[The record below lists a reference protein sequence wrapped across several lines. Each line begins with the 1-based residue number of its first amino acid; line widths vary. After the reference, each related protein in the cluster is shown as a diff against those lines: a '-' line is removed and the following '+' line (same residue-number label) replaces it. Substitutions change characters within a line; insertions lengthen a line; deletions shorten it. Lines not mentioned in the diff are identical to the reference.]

1 MCPCAGCAGIAGRW
15 SLVARGSLITDAL
28 TSHMQSPNSR
38 VDMAFLLCDMAFLLC
53 LCSVSAF
60 LQTESLPSSPLI
72 HTVSI
77 NVHLRFFPFR
87 PSYFTSLPM
96 PAINKACE
104 ACFEGKKVSAQSI
117 TVLSPC

>member
-1 MCPCAGCAGIAGRW
+1 
-15 SLVARGSLITDAL
+15 
-28 TSHMQSPNSR
+28 
-38 VDMAFLLCDMAFLLC
+38 MAFLLRDMAFLLC

-60 LQTESLPSSPLI
+60 LQTASLHSSPLVHI
-72 HTVSI
+72 ASI

-87 PSYFTSLPM
+87 PSYFTSPLM
-96 PAINKACE
+96 PASDRACE